1 MPALP
6 CPPAAKME
14 EVVLTV
20 TRENC
25 ETLIGKN
32 VRVIASDASK
42 EVTRMGAPA
51 EKIASDVCS
60 ALCFLRLLQGCTK
73 RLFPGFVKL
82 GLKVAFCLPTAG
94 RRAQFSY
101 PTQPGKG
108 LLVQPCTGIVQKV
121 IPRLREK
128 TQRPE
133 GVGSGSHAP

>member
-42 EVTRMGAPA
+42 EVPKEVTRTDG
-51 EKIASDVCS
+51 STC
-60 ALCFLRLLQGCTK
+60 
-73 RLFPGFVKL
+73 
-82 GLKVAFCLPTAG
+82 
-94 RRAQFSY
+94 
-101 PTQPGKG
+101 GKD
-108 LLVQPCTGIVQKV
+108 
-121 IPRLREK
+121 R
-128 TQRPE
+128 
-133 GVGSGSHAP
+133 S